1 MGRRILIVSDLH
13 FTHKEQDE
21 YFFDLFPLV
30 SSLVEP
36 NKIDE
41 IFILGDLTTAKEGH
55 NAKLVNK
62 IVGGIVSWAEQVSRV
77 RILCG
82 NHDLVDYSSSPFFKF
97 LGEYPKIEFI
107 SEYKEED
114 ELIFLPHTRDPVK
127 SVFDDEW
134 PDPSNFSTKYVFAH
148 VTVKGAAYESGV
160 KAEEGIA
167 PNYFD
172 DAVRTFS
179 GDIHSRQQVGPVI
192 YIGSPYQI
200 RMNDSF
206 IGGGVIVD
214 TSTNEWKYIDFTN
227 FPKRG
232 TIDTYSDITFEQYI
246 SEYKKGDQVKVRLHL
261 TQGNMGRWRELK
273 EKIKEIMADKGVI
286 LHSFEMVHE
295 QNEILPVKQT
305 VERNTI
311 NFDSYCE
318 SQKISQELQKIGI
331 EIMEEVGICS

>member
-107 SEYKEED
+107 SKYTRDKE
-114 ELIFLPHTRDPVK
+114 LVFLPHSRDPISEWP
-127 SVFDDEW
+127 SVQFFDD
-134 PDPSNFSTKYVFAH
+134 KYVFAH
-148 VTVKGAAYESGV
+148 VTVEGATYESGV
-160 KAEEGIA
+160 KAGEGFDSK
-167 PNYFD
+167 YFRG
-172 DAVRTFS
+172 AKFTFS

-192 YIGSPYQI
+192 YVGSPYQL

-295 QNEILPVKQT
+295 QNEILPAKQT
-305 VERNTI
+305 VKRNTI